1 MTSANNNGALL
12 TQSGPQAFSL
22 FAVQY
27 KKEFNAVHKI
37 QQKYRPCISI
47 HLAENLWGYNENLM
61 SVLKKRVCS
70 KSAQGCVRSAQH
82 RWEVDK

>member
-1 MTSANNNGALL
+1 MYIRMFHCTAHFLFNTAHLSRNTAPLMTSANNNGALL

-47 HLAENLWGYNENLM
+47 HLAENL
-61 SVLKKRVCS
+61 
-70 KSAQGCVRSAQH
+70 
-82 RWEVDK
+82 